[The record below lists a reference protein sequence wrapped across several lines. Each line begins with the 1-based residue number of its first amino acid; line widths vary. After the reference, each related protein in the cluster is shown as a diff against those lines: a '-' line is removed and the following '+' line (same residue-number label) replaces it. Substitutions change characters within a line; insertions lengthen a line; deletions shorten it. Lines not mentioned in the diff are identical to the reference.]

1 VAVDAPLQD
10 HRGGGTGIPANI
22 SVMRTA
28 LATTALGVLLAVAL
42 PPAGAAPSRA
52 PLQGVGEGLKLIANL
67 DTGSGTDMEFATIKG
82 REYGFVA
89 SRSTSE
95 GAPGGLNV
103 VNVDNPAK
111 PKLAAKLACN
121 LNQGDIQ
128 ISHDTKT
135 VIMAA
140 DSAGGPDSCLMLGK
154 LGFMT
159 IDISNPLKPKP
170 LGVAEIARG
179 SHNTTA
185 HPKKPYVYNSDSDQA
200 AVGEIQIWS
209 IKNPA
214 KPKLVN
220 TITNPTHSPH
230 DLSFNKDGSMMV
242 TAARTAIH
250 LYDTSDPENPVLLGA
265 TGCPGCYLAHDA
277 KFTPDSAWVIAGD
290 EASGGGAYPC
300 PGGALYFYEIVGG
313 RALALRG
320 VYEPGQLL
328 FAQEQGSLGSCTSH
342 VFDISDDGTKL
353 AISWYTAGTHYL
365 DISNM
370 TGVTV
375 GEQGVGV
382 TELGWFIPE
391 GGDSWSSKF
400 HKGPYIYSN
409 DIARGFDVYKIAR

>member
-1 VAVDAPLQD
+1 
-10 HRGGGTGIPANI
+10 
-22 SVMRTA
+22 MRTIA
-28 LATTALGVLLAVAL
+28 SALAVATL
-42 PPAGAAPSRA
+42 VVGSISSVAAGPSRA
-52 PLQGVGEGLKLIANL
+52 PLAGEGEGLKLVANL
-67 DTGSGTDMEFATIKG
+67 DTGSGTDMEFATIG
-82 REYGFVA
+82 GHDYGFVA
-89 SRSTSE
+89 SRTTGE
-95 GAPGGLNV
+95 GPVGGLNV
-103 VNVDNPAK
+103 VNVDNPLK
-111 PKLAAKLACN
+111 PKLVTKLPCN

-128 ISHDTKT
+128 ISHDQET

-159 IDISNPLKPKP
+159 IDISNPAKPKP
-170 LGVAEIARG
+170 LGVAEIPRG

-200 AVGEIQIWS
+200 NRGEIQIWS

-220 TITNPTHSPH
+220 TIVNPTHSPH
-230 DLSFNKDGSMMV
+230 DLSFNKNGSMMV

-250 LYDTSDPENPVLLGA
+250 LYDTSDPENPALLGA
-265 TGCPGCYLAHDA
+265 TACPGCYLAHDA

-290 EASGGGAYPC
+290 EAAGGGAYPC

-313 RALALRG
+313 RALVLRG
-320 VYEPGQLL
+320 AYEPAVVGT
-328 FAQEQGSLGSCTSH
+328 AQGGVASCTSH

-353 AISWYTAGTHYL
+353 AISWYTAGTRYL

-370 TGVTV
+370 TGATF
-375 GEQGVGV
+375 GDQGTGV
-382 TELGWFIPE
+382 KELGWFIPE

-400 HKGPYIYSN
+400 HKGSYIYSN
-409 DIARGFDVYKIAR
+409 DIARGFDVYKITAKG